1 MASPGTDLETL
12 LVRHTV
18 VSLAVQGLVERLTL
32 AGILT
37 PTDLVELREFAL
49 RLADQLKQHGST
61 GAQVGGDR
69 SDAEIRAWWDPMGVP
84 ASTGRRSNGTSI

>member
-12 LVRHTV
+12 LARHTA
-18 VSLAVQGLVERLTL
+18 VSLAVQALIERL
-32 AGILT
+32 ARGSILGLS
-37 PTDLVELREFAL
+37 DLVELREFGL

-69 SDAEIRAWWDPMGVP
+69 LDKEIRAWWDPMGVP
-84 ASTGRRSNGTSI
+84 ASMLRPTNDR